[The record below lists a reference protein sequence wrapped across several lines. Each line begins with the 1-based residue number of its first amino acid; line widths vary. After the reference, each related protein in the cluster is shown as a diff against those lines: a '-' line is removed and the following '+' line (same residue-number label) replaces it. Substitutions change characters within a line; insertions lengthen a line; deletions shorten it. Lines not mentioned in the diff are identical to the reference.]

1 MGRRRWCV
9 EGVRRRQALCSFTR
23 SHDLLDFAEEILLA
37 DMLLRPHELPLE
49 RSSVLSGGR
58 ADLEAVASG
67 LDTAPGLQHLQSAP
81 SVEPQQPVSP
91 RQSVVAQE
99 QRLLNAPFP
108 FVLKG
113 FEPTAFPSMPRVT
126 AAADRPTTLR
136 LPRHEPAV
144 HINALGELPAS
155 ASAWGGAHPS
165 GQMGQMPSGRGEWV
179 AQAGGWM
186 WVNEP
191 VTRTYTAIDQVL
203 RESVLFWSRPPCVVS
218 SGGCNE
224 SDVALRRLVPRPCAS
239 PNNLC

>member
-1 MGRRRWCV
+1 MH
-9 EGVRRRQALCSFTR
+9 GVRRRQALCSFTR

-37 DMLLRPHELPLE
+37 DMLLRPHELPME
-49 RSSVLSGGR
+49 RPL
-58 ADLEAVASG
+58 
-67 LDTAPGLQHLQSAP
+67 
-81 SVEPQQPVSP
+81 SP

-113 FEPTAFPSMPRVT
+113 FEPSAFPSLPRVT
-126 AAADRPTTLR
+126 AAADRPTTMR

-144 HINALGELPAS
+144 HINTLGEMPAS
-155 ASAWGGAHPS
+155 APAWGGAHPS

-203 RESVLFWSRPPCVVS
+203 RESVLLWSRPPCV
-218 SGGCNE
+218 G
-224 SDVALRRLVPRPCAS
+224 
-239 PNNLC
+239 